1 MPRLE
6 LEEDVKNVKKF
17 LNKKAIG
24 FLAAG
29 SILIAIPIIGT
40 TLAGTITINSGSTGV
55 QFAQGSITTATC
67 DADITISATST
78 YSDNF
83 YLKTI
88 TLSGI
93 KLDTGGCAGKTL
105 TVSAA
110 TNANPSIPGT
120 ISSGVTDIAFTIPEA
135 VGDSST
141 PVDGLPAGITATA
154 GMVNASGSAYKSDS
168 TEVPYDTAGSI
179 TLTVTTP
186 TLLTSTISKFLIQA
200 S

>member
-6 LEEDVKNVKKF
+6 LEEDIKNDKKF
-17 LNKKAIG
+17 FNKKAIG

-29 SILIAIPIIGT
+29 SILIALPIIGT
-40 TLAGTITINSGSTGV
+40 TLAGTITINSGTAV

-67 DADITISATST
+67 DAAITISATST
-78 YSDNF
+78 YSNDF

-93 KLDTGGCAGKTL
+93 NLVSGCEGKTL

-110 TNANPSIPGT
+110 TTASPSIPGT
-120 ISSGVTDIAFTIPEA
+120 ISSGVTDIAFTIPA
-135 VGDSST
+135 TVGSSST
-141 PVDGLPAGITATA
+141 LVTGLPAGITATA
-154 GMVNASGSAYKSDS
+154 GMVNSSAVAYK
-168 TEVPYDTAGSI
+168 TGVAYDEFGSI

-186 TLLTSTISKFLIQA
+186 TLLTSTVSKFLIQA

>member
-6 LEEDVKNVKKF
+6 LEEDVKNVKRF

-29 SILIAIPIIGT
+29 LILIAIPVIGT
-40 TLAGTITINSGSTGV
+40 TLAGTITINSGTAV

-67 DADITISATST
+67 DAAITVSATST
-78 YSDNF
+78 YSDDF

-93 KLDTGGCAGKTL
+93 NLVSGCEGKTL

-110 TNANPSIPGT
+110 TTATPSIPGT
-120 ISSGVTDIAFTIPEA
+120 ISSGVTDIAFTIPA
-135 VGDSST
+135 TVGSAST
-141 PVDGLPAGITATA
+141 LVTGLPAGITATS
-154 GMVNASGSAYKSDS
+154 GMVNASGAAYKSA
-168 TEVPYDTAGSI
+168 TTAVNYDAAGSI

-186 TLLTSTISKFLIQA
+186 TLLTSTVSKFLIQA

>member
-6 LEEDVKNVKKF
+6 LEEDLKNVKRF

-29 SILIAIPIIGT
+29 LILIAIPVIGT
-40 TLAGTITINSGSTGV
+40 TLAGTITINSGTAV

-67 DADITISATST
+67 DADIIVSATST

-93 KLDTGGCAGKTL
+93 NLVSGCEGKTL

-110 TNANPSIPGT
+110 TNASPSIPGT
-120 ISSGVTDIAFTIPEA
+120 ISSGVTDIAFTIPSI
-135 VGDSST
+135 VGSSST
-141 PVDGLPAGITATA
+141 LVTGLPAGITATA
-154 GMVNASGSAYKSDS
+154 GMVNASGSAYKSAS
-168 TEVPYDTAGSI
+168 TAVPYDTTGSI

-186 TLLTSTISKFLIQA
+186 TLLTSTVSKFLIQA

>member
-6 LEEDVKNVKKF
+6 LEEDVKNVKRF

-29 SILIAIPIIGT
+29 LILIAIPVIGT
-40 TLAGTITINSGSTGV
+40 TLAGTITINSGTAV

-67 DADITISATST
+67 DADITVSATST

-93 KLDTGGCAGKTL
+93 NLVSGCEGKTL

-110 TNANPSIPGT
+110 TTASPSIPGT
-120 ISSGVTDIAFTIPEA
+120 ISSGVTDIAFTIPA
-135 VGDSST
+135 IVGSSST
-141 PVDGLPAGITATA
+141 LVTGLPAGITATA
-154 GMVNASGSAYKSDS
+154 GMVNASGSAYKSAS
-168 TEVPYDTAGSI
+168 TAVPYDTAGSI

-186 TLLTSTISKFLIQA
+186 TLLTSTVSKFLIQA

>member
-6 LEEDVKNVKKF
+6 LEEDVKNVKRF
-17 LNKKAIG
+17 LNRKAIG
-24 FLAAG
+24 FLVAG
-29 SILIAIPIIGT
+29 LILIAIPVIGT
-40 TLAGTITINSGSTGV
+40 TLAGTITINSGTAV

-67 DADITISATST
+67 DADITVSATST

-93 KLDTGGCAGKTL
+93 NLVSGCEGKTL

-110 TNANPSIPGT
+110 TTASPSIPGT
-120 ISSGVTDIAFTIPEA
+120 ISSGVTDIAFTIPA
-135 VGDSST
+135 TVGSAST
-141 PVDGLPAGITATA
+141 LVTGLPGGITATA
-154 GMVNASGSAYKSDS
+154 GMVNTSGTAYK
-168 TEVPYDTAGSI
+168 TATPYDTAGSI

-186 TLLTSTISKFLIQA
+186 TLLTSTVSKFLIQA

>member
-6 LEEDVKNVKKF
+6 LEEDVKNVKRF

-29 SILIAIPIIGT
+29 LILIAIPVIGT
-40 TLAGTITINSGSTGV
+40 TLAGTITINSGTAV

-67 DADITISATST
+67 DADIIVSATST

-93 KLDTGGCAGKTL
+93 NLVSGCEGKTL

-110 TNANPSIPGT
+110 TTASPSIPGT
-120 ISSGVTDIAFTIPEA
+120 ISSGVTDIAFTIPLT
-135 VGDSST
+135 VGSSST
-141 PVDGLPAGITATA
+141 LVTGLPAGITATA
-154 GMVNASGSAYKSDS
+154 GMVNASGSAYKSAS
-168 TEVPYDTAGSI
+168 TAVPYDTTGSI

-186 TLLTSTISKFLIQA
+186 TLLTSTVSKFLIQA

>member
-6 LEEDVKNVKKF
+6 LEEDVKNVKRF
-17 LNKKAIG
+17 LNKKAIA

-29 SILIAIPIIGT
+29 LILIAIPVIGT
-40 TLAGTITINSGSTGV
+40 TLAGTITINSGTAV
-55 QFAQGSITTATC
+55 QFAQGSIQTATC
-67 DADITISATST
+67 DTDITVSATST

-93 KLDTGGCAGKTL
+93 NLVSGCEGKTL

-110 TNANPSIPGT
+110 TTASPSIPGT
-120 ISSGVTDIAFTIPEA
+120 ISSGVTDIAFTIPATVES
-135 VGDSST
+135 SST
-141 PVDGLPAGITATA
+141 LVTGLPAGITATA
-154 GMVNASGSAYKSDS
+154 GMVNASGSAYKSAS
-168 TEVPYDTAGSI
+168 TAVPYDTAGSI

-186 TLLTSTISKFLIQA
+186 TLLTSTVSKFLIQA

>member
-6 LEEDVKNVKKF
+6 LEEDVKNVKRF

-29 SILIAIPIIGT
+29 SILIALPIIGT
-40 TLAGTITINSGSTGV
+40 TLAGTITINSGTAV

-67 DADITISATST
+67 DAAITVSATST
-78 YSDNF
+78 YSDDF

-93 KLDTGGCAGKTL
+93 NLVSGCEGKTL

-110 TNANPSIPGT
+110 TTATPSIPGT
-120 ISSGVTDIAFTIPEA
+120 ISSGVTDIAFTIPA
-135 VGDSST
+135 TVGSAST
-141 PVDGLPAGITATA
+141 LVTGLPAGITATS
-154 GMVNASGSAYKSDS
+154 GMVNASGAAYKSA
-168 TEVPYDTAGSI
+168 TTAVNYDAAGSI

-186 TLLTSTISKFLIQA
+186 TLLTSTVSKFLIQA

>member
-6 LEEDVKNVKKF
+6 LEEDVKNVKRF

-29 SILIAIPIIGT
+29 SILIALPIIGT
-40 TLAGTITINSGSTGV
+40 TLAGTITINSGTAV

-67 DADITISATST
+67 DAAITISATST
-78 YSDNF
+78 YSNDF

-93 KLDTGGCAGKTL
+93 NLVSGCEGKTL

-110 TNANPSIPGT
+110 TTATPSIPGT
-120 ISSGVTDIAFTIPEA
+120 ISSGVTDIAFTIPA
-135 VGDSST
+135 TVGSSST
-141 PVDGLPAGITATA
+141 LVTGLPAGITATA
-154 GMVNASGSAYKSDS
+154 GMVNSSAVAYK
-168 TEVPYDTAGSI
+168 TGVAYDEFGSI

-186 TLLTSTISKFLIQA
+186 TLLTSTVSKFLIQA

>member
-6 LEEDVKNVKKF
+6 LEEDVKNVKRF
-17 LNKKAIG
+17 LNRKAIG
-24 FLAAG
+24 FLVAG
-29 SILIAIPIIGT
+29 LILIAIPVIGT
-40 TLAGTITINSGSTGV
+40 TLAGTITINSGTAV

-67 DADITISATST
+67 DSDITVSATST

-93 KLDTGGCAGKTL
+93 NLVSGCEGKTL

-110 TNANPSIPGT
+110 TTASPSIPGT
-120 ISSGVTDIAFTIPEA
+120 ISSGVTDIAFTIPA
-135 VGDSST
+135 TVGSAST
-141 PVDGLPAGITATA
+141 LVTGLPAGITATT
-154 GMVNASGSAYKSDS
+154 GMVNASGSAYKSAS
-168 TEVPYDTAGSI
+168 TAVPYDTAGSI

-186 TLLTSTISKFLIQA
+186 TLLTSTVSKFLIQA

>member
-6 LEEDVKNVKKF
+6 LEENVKNVKKY

-24 FLAAG
+24 FLAFG

-40 TLAGTITINSGSTGV
+40 TLAGTITINSGTAV
-55 QFAQGSITTATC
+55 QFAQGSIATATC
-67 DADITISATST
+67 DSEIVISATST
-78 YSDNF
+78 YSDDF

-93 KLDTGGCAGKTL
+93 NLV
-105 TVSAA
+105 TVGSTSTA
-110 TNANPSIPGT
+110 
-120 ISSGVTDIAFTIPEA
+120 VT
-135 VGDSST
+135 
-141 PVDGLPAGITATA
+141 GLPAGITATA
-154 GMVNASGSAYKSDS
+154 GMVNASGAAYKSS
-168 TEVPYDTAGSI
+168 TTAVNYDAAGSI

>member
-6 LEEDVKNVKKF
+6 LEEDVKNVKRF

-29 SILIAIPIIGT
+29 LILIAIPVIGT
-40 TLAGTITINSGSTGV
+40 TLAGTITINSGTAV

-67 DADITISATST
+67 DADITVSATST

-93 KLDTGGCAGKTL
+93 NLVSGCEGKTL

-110 TNANPSIPGT
+110 TTASPSIPGT
-120 ISSGVTDIAFTIPEA
+120 ISSGVTDIAFTIPQL
-135 VGDSST
+135 VGSSST
-141 PVDGLPAGITATA
+141 LVTGLPAGITATA
-154 GMVNASGSAYKSDS
+154 GMVNASGSAYKSAS
-168 TEVPYDTAGSI
+168 TAVPYDTAGSI

-186 TLLTSTISKFLIQA
+186 TLLTSTVSKFLIQA

>member
-6 LEEDVKNVKKF
+6 LEEDVKNVKRF
-17 LNKKAIG
+17 LNRKAIG
-24 FLAAG
+24 FLGAG
-29 SILIAIPIIGT
+29 LILIAIPVIGT
-40 TLAGTITINSGSTGV
+40 TLAGTITINSGTAV

-67 DADITISATST
+67 DADITVSATST

-93 KLDTGGCAGKTL
+93 NLVSGCEGKTL

-110 TNANPSIPGT
+110 TTASPSIPGT
-120 ISSGVTDIAFTIPEA
+120 ISSGVTDIAFTIPA
-135 VGDSST
+135 TVGSAST
-141 PVDGLPAGITATA
+141 LVTGLPAGITATT
-154 GMVNASGSAYKSDS
+154 GMVNASGSAYKSA
-168 TEVPYDTAGSI
+168 TTAVPYDTAGSI

-186 TLLTSTISKFLIQA
+186 TLLTSTVSKFLIQA

>member
-6 LEEDVKNVKKF
+6 LEEDVKNVKRF

-29 SILIAIPIIGT
+29 SILIALPIIGT
-40 TLAGTITINSGSTGV
+40 TLAGTITINSGTAV
-55 QFAQGSITTATC
+55 QFAQGSIQTATC
-67 DADITISATST
+67 DDNILVSATST
-78 YSDNF
+78 YSNDF

-93 KLDTGGCAGKTL
+93 NLVSGCEGKTL

-110 TNANPSIPGT
+110 TTASPSIPGT
-120 ISSGVTDIAFTIPEA
+120 ISSGVTDIAFTIPA
-135 VGDSST
+135 TVGSSST
-141 PVDGLPAGITATA
+141 LVTGLPAGITATA
-154 GMVNASGSAYKSDS
+154 GMVNSSAVAYK
-168 TEVPYDTAGSI
+168 TGVAYDEFGSI

-186 TLLTSTISKFLIQA
+186 TLLTSTVSKFLIQA

>member
-40 TLAGTITINSGSTGV
+40 TLAGTITINTGTAV

-67 DADITISATST
+67 DAAITISATST
-78 YSDNF
+78 YSNDF

-93 KLDTGGCAGKTL
+93 NLVSGCEGKTL

-110 TNANPSIPGT
+110 TTASPSIPGT
-120 ISSGVTDIAFTIPEA
+120 ISSGVTDIAFTIPLA
-135 VGDSST
+135 ADTTST
-141 PVDGLPAGITATA
+141 PVAGLPAGITATA
-154 GMVNASGSAYKSDS
+154 GMVNASGFAYKSAS
-168 TEVPYDTAGSI
+168 TAVPYDAAGSI

-186 TLLTSTISKFLIQA
+186 TLLTSTVSKFLIQA

>member
-40 TLAGTITINSGSTGV
+40 TLAGTITINTGTAV

-78 YSDNF
+78 YSNDF

-93 KLDTGGCAGKTL
+93 NLVGGCEGKTL

-110 TNANPSIPGT
+110 TTANPSIPGT
-120 ISSGVTDIAFTIPEA
+120 ISSGVTDISFTIPPV
-135 VGDSST
+135 VGSSST
-141 PVDGLPAGITATA
+141 LVTGLPAGITATA
-154 GMVNASGSAYKSDS
+154 GMVNASAAAYKSAS
-168 TEVPYDTAGSI
+168 TAVNYDAAGSI

-186 TLLTSTISKFLIQA
+186 TLLTSTVSKFLIQA

>member
-6 LEEDVKNVKKF
+6 LEEDVKNVKRF

-29 SILIAIPIIGT
+29 LILIAIPVIGT
-40 TLAGTITINSGSTGV
+40 TLAGTITINSGTAV

-67 DADITISATST
+67 DSAITVSATST
-78 YSDNF
+78 YSDDF

-93 KLDTGGCAGKTL
+93 NLVSGCEGKTL

-110 TNANPSIPGT
+110 TTASPSIPGT
-120 ISSGVTDIAFTIPEA
+120 INSSGVTDIAFTIPA
-135 VGDSST
+135 TVGSSST
-141 PVDGLPAGITATA
+141 LVTGLPAGITATA
-154 GMVNASGSAYKSDS
+154 GMVNGSGSAYKSAS
-168 TEVPYDTAGSI
+168 TAVPYDTAGSI

-186 TLLTSTISKFLIQA
+186 TLLTSTVSKFLIQA

>member
-6 LEEDVKNVKKF
+6 LEEDVKNVKRF

-29 SILIAIPIIGT
+29 SILIAFPIIGT
-40 TLAGTITINSGSTGV
+40 TLAGTITINSGTAV

-67 DADITISATST
+67 DAAITVSATST
-78 YSDNF
+78 YSDDF

-93 KLDTGGCAGKTL
+93 NLVSGCEGKTL

-110 TNANPSIPGT
+110 TTATPSIPGT
-120 ISSGVTDIAFTIPEA
+120 INSSGVTDIAFTSPA
-135 VGDSST
+135 TVGSAST
-141 PVDGLPAGITATA
+141 LVTGLPAGITATS
-154 GMVNASGSAYKSDS
+154 GMVNASGAAYKSA
-168 TEVPYDTAGSI
+168 TTAVNYDAAGSI

-186 TLLTSTISKFLIQA
+186 TLLTSTVSKFLIQA

>member
-40 TLAGTITINSGSTGV
+40 TLAGTITINSGNAV

-67 DADITISATST
+67 DADISISATST

-93 KLDTGGCAGKTL
+93 NLVSGCEGKTL

-110 TNANPSIPGT
+110 TTASPSIPGT
-120 ISSGVTDIAFTIPEA
+120 ISSGVTDISFTIPQA
-135 VGDSST
+135 VGSSST
-141 PVDGLPAGITATA
+141 LVTGLTSGITATA
-154 GMVNASGSAYKSDS
+154 GMVNGSAVAYK
-168 TEVPYDTAGSI
+168 TGVAYDAFGSI

-186 TLLTSTISKFLIQA
+186 TLLTSTVSKFLIQA

>member
-40 TLAGTITINSGSTGV
+40 TLAGTITINSGTAV

-67 DADITISATST
+67 DAAITISATST
-78 YSDNF
+78 YSNDF

-93 KLDTGGCAGKTL
+93 NLVSGCEGKTL

-110 TNANPSIPGT
+110 TTANPSIPGT
-120 ISSGVTDIAFTIPEA
+120 ISSGVTDIAFTIPET
-135 VGDSST
+135 VGSSST
-141 PVDGLPAGITATA
+141 LVDGLPGGITATA
-154 GMVNASGSAYKSDS
+154 GMVNSSAVAYKTGVD
-168 TEVPYDTAGSI
+168 YDEFGSI

-186 TLLTSTISKFLIQA
+186 TLLTSTVSKFLIQA

>member
-40 TLAGTITINSGSTGV
+40 TLAGTITINSGTAV

-78 YSDNF
+78 YSNDF

-93 KLDTGGCAGKTL
+93 NLVSGCEGKTL

-110 TNANPSIPGT
+110 TTASPSIPGT
-120 ISSGVTDIAFTIPEA
+120 ISSGVTDIAFTIPA
-135 VGDSST
+135 TVGSSST
-141 PVDGLPAGITATA
+141 LVTGLPAGITATA
-154 GMVNASGSAYKSDS
+154 GMVNASAAAYKSAS
-168 TEVPYDTAGSI
+168 TAVNYDAAGSI

-186 TLLTSTISKFLIQA
+186 TLLTSTVSKFLIQA

>member
-6 LEEDVKNVKKF
+6 LEEDVKNVKRF

-29 SILIAIPIIGT
+29 LILIAIPVIGT
-40 TLAGTITINSGSTGV
+40 TLAGTITINSGTAV

-67 DADITISATST
+67 DADITVSATST

-93 KLDTGGCAGKTL
+93 NLVSGCEGKTL

-110 TNANPSIPGT
+110 TTASPSIPGT
-120 ISSGVTDIAFTIPEA
+120 ISSGVTDIAFTIPA
-135 VGDSST
+135 TVGSAST
-141 PVDGLPAGITATA
+141 LVTGLPAGITATT
-154 GMVNASGSAYKSDS
+154 GMVNASGSAYKSA
-168 TEVPYDTAGSI
+168 TTAVPYDTAGSI

-186 TLLTSTISKFLIQA
+186 TLLTSTVSKFLIQA

>member
-6 LEEDVKNVKKF
+6 LEEDVKNVKRF

-29 SILIAIPIIGT
+29 LILIAIPVIGT
-40 TLAGTITINSGSTGV
+40 TLAGTITINSGTAV

-67 DADITISATST
+67 DADISVSATST

-93 KLDTGGCAGKTL
+93 NLVSGCEGKTL

-110 TNANPSIPGT
+110 TTASPSIPGT
-120 ISSGVTDIAFTIPEA
+120 ISSGVTDIAFTIPST
-135 VGDSST
+135 VGSAST
-141 PVDGLPAGITATA
+141 LVTGLPAGITATT
-154 GMVNASGSAYKSDS
+154 GMVNASGSAYKSA
-168 TEVPYDTAGSI
+168 TTAVPYDTAGSI

-186 TLLTSTISKFLIQA
+186 TLLTSTVSKFLIQA

>member
-6 LEEDVKNVKKF
+6 LEEDVKNVKRF

-29 SILIAIPIIGT
+29 LILIAIPVIGT
-40 TLAGTITINSGSTGV
+40 TLAGTITINSGTAV

-67 DADITISATST
+67 DADISVSATST

-93 KLDTGGCAGKTL
+93 NLVSGCEGKTL

-110 TNANPSIPGT
+110 TTASPSIPGT
-120 ISSGVTDIAFTIPEA
+120 ISSGVTDIAFTIPQV
-135 VGDSST
+135 VGSSST
-141 PVDGLPAGITATA
+141 LVTGLPAGITATA
-154 GMVNASGSAYKSDS
+154 GMVNGSAVAYK
-168 TEVPYDTAGSI
+168 TGVAYDAFGSI

-186 TLLTSTISKFLIQA
+186 TLLTSTVSKFLIQA

>member
-40 TLAGTITINSGSTGV
+40 TLAGTITINSGTAV

-67 DADITISATST
+67 DESITVSATST

-110 TNANPSIPGT
+110 TTANPSIPGT
-120 ISSGVTDIAFTIPEA
+120 ISSGVTDIAFTIPET
-135 VGDSST
+135 VGESST
-141 PVDGLPAGITATA
+141 LVTGLPGGITATA
-154 GMVNASGSAYKSDS
+154 GMVNASGSAYKSAS
-168 TEVPYDTAGSI
+168 TAVPYDTAGSI

-186 TLLTSTISKFLIQA
+186 TLLTSTVSKFLIQA

>member
-6 LEEDVKNVKKF
+6 LEEDVKNVKRF

-24 FLAAG
+24 FLAVG
-29 SILIAIPIIGT
+29 LILILIPVIGT
-40 TLAGTITINSGSTGV
+40 TLAATITINSGTAV

-67 DADITISATST
+67 DDAIRISATST
-78 YSDNF
+78 YSSDF

-88 TLSGI
+88 TLSDI
-93 KLDTGGCAGKTL
+93 DLVGGCEGKTL

-110 TNANPSIPGT
+110 TTALPSIPGT
-120 ISSGVTDIAFTIPEA
+120 ISSGVTDIAIKIPA
-135 VGDSST
+135 TVGSSST
-141 PVDGLPAGITATA
+141 LVDGLPGGITATA
-154 GMVNASGSAYKSDS
+154 GMVNGSAVAYK
-168 TEVPYDTAGSI
+168 TGVAYDENGSI

-186 TLLTSTISKFLIQA
+186 TLLTSTVSRFLIQA

>member
-40 TLAGTITINSGSTGV
+40 TLAGTITINSGNAV

-78 YSDNF
+78 YSNDF

-93 KLDTGGCAGKTL
+93 NLVSGCEGKTL

-110 TNANPSIPGT
+110 TTASPSIPGT
-120 ISSGVTDIAFTIPEA
+120 ISSGVTDISFTIPPV
-135 VGDSST
+135 VGSSST
-141 PVDGLPAGITATA
+141 LVTGLTSGITATA
-154 GMVNASGSAYKSDS
+154 GMVNGSAVAYK
-168 TEVPYDTAGSI
+168 TGVAYDAFGSI

-186 TLLTSTISKFLIQA
+186 TLLTSTVSKFLIQA
-200 S
+200 SS

>member
-6 LEEDVKNVKKF
+6 LEEDVKNVKRF
-17 LNKKAIG
+17 LNRKAIG
-24 FLAAG
+24 FLVAG
-29 SILIAIPIIGT
+29 LILIAIPVIGT
-40 TLAGTITINSGSTGV
+40 TLAGTITINTGSTGV

-67 DADITISATST
+67 DSAITISATST
-78 YSDNF
+78 YSDDF

-93 KLDTGGCAGKTL
+93 NLVSGCEGKTL

-110 TNANPSIPGT
+110 TTASPSIPGT
-120 ISSGVTDIAFTIPEA
+120 ISSGVTDIAFTIPA
-135 VGDSST
+135 TYGSAST
-141 PVDGLPAGITATA
+141 LVTGLPAGITATT
-154 GMVNASGSAYKSDS
+154 GMVNASGSAYKSA
-168 TEVPYDTAGSI
+168 TTAVPYDTAGSI

-186 TLLTSTISKFLIQA
+186 TLLTSTVSKFLIQA

>member
-6 LEEDVKNVKKF
+6 LEEDVKNVKRF

-29 SILIAIPIIGT
+29 LILIAIPVIGT
-40 TLAGTITINSGSTGV
+40 TLAGTITINSGTAV

-67 DADITISATST
+67 DADISVSATST

-93 KLDTGGCAGKTL
+93 NLVSGCEGKTL

-110 TNANPSIPGT
+110 TTASPSIPGT
-120 ISSGVTDIAFTIPEA
+120 ISSGVTDIAFTIPA
-135 VGDSST
+135 TVGSAST
-141 PVDGLPAGITATA
+141 LVTGLPAGITATT
-154 GMVNASGSAYKSDS
+154 GMVNASGSAYKSA
-168 TEVPYDTAGSI
+168 TTAVPYDTAGSI

-186 TLLTSTISKFLIQA
+186 TLLTSTVSKFLIQA

>member
-6 LEEDVKNVKKF
+6 LEEDVKNVKRF

-29 SILIAIPIIGT
+29 SILIALPIIGT
-40 TLAGTITINSGSTGV
+40 TLAGTITINSGTGV

-78 YSDNF
+78 YSNDF

-93 KLDTGGCAGKTL
+93 DLVGGCEGKTL

-110 TNANPSIPGT
+110 TTASPSIPGT
-120 ISSGVTDIAFTIPEA
+120 ISSGVTDIAFTIPA
-135 VGDSST
+135 TVGSSST
-141 PVDGLPAGITATA
+141 LVTGLPAGITATA
-154 GMVNASGSAYKSDS
+154 GMVNASAAAYKSAS
-168 TEVPYDTAGSI
+168 TAVNYDAAGSI

-186 TLLTSTISKFLIQA
+186 TLLTSTVSKFLIQA

>member
-6 LEEDVKNVKKF
+6 LEEDVKNVKRF

-29 SILIAIPIIGT
+29 LILIAIPVIGT
-40 TLAGTITINSGSTGV
+40 TLAGTITINSGSAGV
-55 QFAQGSITTATC
+55 QFAQGSIQTATC
-67 DADITISATST
+67 DSDITVSATST

-93 KLDTGGCAGKTL
+93 NLVSGCEGKTL

-110 TNANPSIPGT
+110 TTASPSIPGT
-120 ISSGVTDIAFTIPEA
+120 ISSGVTDIAFTIPA
-135 VGDSST
+135 TVGSAST
-141 PVDGLPAGITATA
+141 LVTGLPAGITATA
-154 GMVNASGSAYKSDS
+154 GMVNASGSAYKSAS
-168 TEVPYDTAGSI
+168 TAVPYDTAGSI

-186 TLLTSTISKFLIQA
+186 TLLTSTVSKFLIQA